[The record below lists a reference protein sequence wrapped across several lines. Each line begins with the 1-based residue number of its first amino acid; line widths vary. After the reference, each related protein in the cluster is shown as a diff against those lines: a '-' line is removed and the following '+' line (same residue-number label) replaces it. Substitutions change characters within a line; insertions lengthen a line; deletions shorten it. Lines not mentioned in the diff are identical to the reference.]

1 MAARKVSKGCG
12 AHPARR
18 AALIVAVCAGIGP
31 TLTTAPALA
40 QSLMADGQTLPAYD
54 GNEGFWTDKDQGPA
68 LAPTESPD
76 GNTRMADGTE
86 ATQVSSVASPS
97 QQVRIAPSVNAPQRG
112 TAATVLADNVT
123 LDGNKQ
129 LTASGGVVIWYQGTR
144 LIASRVI
151 YDGQNG
157 GAIIEGPIHL
167 TQPDRRGTR
176 DETIV
181 IADSAQLD
189 PNLQDGILRGARLV
203 LARELQLASR
213 EMRRE
218 QEGRITTMDN
228 VVASSCNVCAS
239 DPVPLWEIRARRI
252 THDAQTKMLHFD
264 QPQFRAFGVPLASL
278 PSLTAPDPTV
288 ERMTGFLR
296 PQFRTTS
303 SLGVGIKLPYFITLG
318 DHADL
323 TVTPYVA
330 ASRTTTLEL
339 RYRQA
344 YSNGEMEWNGALSR
358 DDIEPGETR
367 GYLFGAARF
376 ELPRGYQLGVQ
387 LQMATNRAYLLDYDI
402 TDADRLWSGLTLDR
416 VKRDRM
422 VIARIG
428 NYESLRDD
436 EPDDITPSVVADAL
450 WERRWQPDRIG
461 GIASL
466 EWSMHAHR
474 RQSNED
480 IIGRDMARAS
490 VMLDWQRNEILPGGV
505 VGTVETQLNT
515 DFYTINQDSRYE
527 DFVARADPTL
537 AAELRWPLARHSGGV
552 TQIIEPVAQ
561 LIWSPERDAE
571 DEVPNEDSRLIEFDE
586 GNLYSLDRFPG
597 WDARES
603 GLRANLG
610 VSWTRIDPTGWQLGV
625 TAGRVLRSQ
634 PDSAFDGTGPLGG
647 KRSDWLL
654 SANYSGTN
662 GLALVNRALFDD
674 SFTMSRNELRLG
686 WLKPGLQVSAGY
698 LWMDSDP
705 REDRMEDVS
714 ELTAVAGWQI
724 RDGWWASAET
734 RYDFAENRAQKA
746 ELGLE
751 YRNECVTVEMSVK
764 RRFSSSETLRED
776 TSLDLG
782 VRLGGFGK
790 QQSGPGTVA
799 RRACLR

>member
-1 MAARKVSKGCG
+1 MNARATSRKGKR
-12 AHPARR
+12 PAPRR
-18 AALIVAVCAGIGP
+18 AAWLIAGFAA
-31 TLTTAPALA
+31 LAPAPLLA
-40 QSLMADGQTLPAYD
+40 QGLLADGQTLPAYD
-54 GNEGFWTDKDQGPA
+54 GTEGFWTDNDQGPA

-76 GNTRMADGTE
+76 GNTRFADGTE
-86 ATQVSSVASPS
+86 ATNLPSVAARSRS
-97 QQVRIAPSVNAPQRG
+97 VRIAPSPNAPARG
-112 TAATVLADNVT
+112 NAATVLADEVT
-123 LDGNKQ
+123 LDGDRN

-151 YDGQNG
+151 YDGQTG
-157 GAIIEGPIHL
+157 GAVIEGPIHV

-181 IADSAQLD
+181 VADSAQLD

-213 EMRRE
+213 QMRRE

-228 VVASSCNVCAS
+228 VVASSCQICAE
-239 DPVPLWEIRARRI
+239 DPVPLWEIRARSI
-252 THDAQTKMLHFD
+252 THDAQTRTLHFE
-264 QPQFRAFGVPLASL
+264 QAQFRAFGVPLAAL
-278 PSLTAPDPTV
+278 PSLTTPDPTV

-303 SLGVGIKLPYFITLG
+303 KLGFGIKMPYFITLG

-323 TVTPYVA
+323 TLTPYVA
-330 ASRTTTLEL
+330 ANRTSTLEM

-344 YSNGEMEWNGALSR
+344 YANGEMEWNGAISR

-387 LQMATNRAYLLDYDI
+387 LQMATNRAYLLDYDV
-402 TDADRLWSGLTLDR
+402 TDADRLWSGVTLDR
-416 VKRDRM
+416 VRRDRM
-422 VIARIG
+422 VMARVG

-436 EPDDITPSVVADAL
+436 EPDDITPSLVADAL
-450 WERRWQPDRIG
+450 WQRRWQPDRIG
-461 GIASL
+461 GIATL
-466 EWSMHAHR
+466 EWSVHAHR
-474 RQSNED
+474 RSSNED
-480 IIGRDMARAS
+480 ILGRDMARAS
-490 VMLDWQRNEILPGGV
+490 VLLDWRRNEILPGGV
-505 VGTVETQLNT
+505 VGAIEAQVNT
-515 DFYTINQDSRYE
+515 DFYSINQDSRYD

-552 TQIIEPVAQ
+552 TQIIEPVMQ
-561 LIWSPERDAE
+561 VIWSPERDAE
-571 DEVPNEDSRLIEFDE
+571 DEVPNEDSPLIEFDE

-610 VSWTRIDPTGWQLGV
+610 VSWTRIDPAGWQLGL

-634 PDSAFDGTGPLGG
+634 PDLAFDGTGPLGG

-654 SANYSGTN
+654 SANYSGMN

-674 SFTMSRNELRLG
+674 SFSMSRNELRLG
-686 WLKPGLQVSAGY
+686 WLKPGLQLSAGY
-698 LWMDSDP
+698 LWLDSDP

-714 ELTAVAGWQI
+714 ELTATAGWQI

-734 RYDFAENRAQKA
+734 RYDFAADRAQKA
-746 ELGLE
+746 ELSLE
-751 YRNECVTVEMSVK
+751 YRNECVTVEMSVE
-764 RRFSSSETLRED
+764 RRFSSSETLSED
-776 TSLDLG
+776 TSFDLG
-782 VRLGGFGK
+782 IRLGGFGK
-790 QQSGPGTVA
+790 QQAGPGTVA